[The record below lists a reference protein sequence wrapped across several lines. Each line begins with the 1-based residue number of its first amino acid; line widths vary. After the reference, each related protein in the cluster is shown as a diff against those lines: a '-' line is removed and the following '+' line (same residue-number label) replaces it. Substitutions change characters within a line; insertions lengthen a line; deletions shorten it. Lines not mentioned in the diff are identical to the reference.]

1 MAERLADFADVHSGF
16 EKFNRERMPE
26 LMGAASFKPRSLRG
40 FQREEQMSK
49 IHERIRG
56 GDYEPSTSIGSQEFV
71 TSVSSRSCRPFTQR
85 A

>member
-40 FQREEQMSK
+40 FQREGQMSK
-49 IHERIRG
+49 VH
-56 GDYEPSTSIGSQEFV
+56 GSGLGAGP
-71 TSVSSRSCRPFTQR
+71 TKWPGLICLCGLAGS
-85 A
+85 